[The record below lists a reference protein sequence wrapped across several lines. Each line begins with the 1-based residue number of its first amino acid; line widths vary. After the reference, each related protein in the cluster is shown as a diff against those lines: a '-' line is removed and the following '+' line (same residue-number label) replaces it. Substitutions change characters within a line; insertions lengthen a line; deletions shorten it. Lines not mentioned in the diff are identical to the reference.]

1 MMEFRYFDV
10 KYALEV
16 QDFII
21 EQSGGKKG
29 LLNEG
34 LLKSVLEHI
43 QNDWYYPT
51 LEDKVCHLLFSI
63 NKNHAFNDGNKISS
77 ISLSAYFLQING
89 FDFLVGK
96 FIREME
102 NIVVYVA
109 DNKIDKELLYG
120 IVCEIIQ
127 RNEYSDTLKFKI
139 INALEKE

>member
-63 NKNHAFNDGNKISS
+63 NKNHAFNDGNKRSS

-109 DNKIDKELLYG
+109 DNKIDKELLYE

>member
-1 MMEFRYFDV
+1 MEFRYFDV

-29 LLNEG
+29 LLNDG
-34 LLKSVLEHI
+34 LLRSVLEHI

-63 NKNHAFNDGNKISS
+63 NKNHAFNDGNKRSS

-109 DNKIDKELLYG
+109 DNKIDKELLH
-120 IVCEIIQ
+120 EIICEVVQ
-127 RNEYSDTLKFKI
+127 KNEFSDTLKFKI